1 MAYPEDV
8 PFYVESR
15 DNPGEFLPVDHNL
28 QLRMGY
34 INGYEQAEEDII
46 AIIESRIA
54 EILGDA
60 QPKPTIRIEL
70 KELITRIKEANE
82 MKTQEL
88 TWQDVQRIVKIA
100 DDLLAKESKTELLEA
115 EFQSEESYY
124 KEILKRFKEAKSCG
138 SH

>member
-1 MAYPEDV
+1 
-8 PFYVESR
+8 
-15 DNPGEFLPVDHNL
+15 
-28 QLRMGY
+28 MGY